1 MAEDTFA
8 FPMFQAYLRQ
18 LDPPDFGILVNWID
32 WPAGILVLTIC
43 SAIPF
48 KDWPEWLGL
57 ILGGGT
63 IYGLRKYRKDQVA
76 QLTPAQRLANE
87 RWTRVKRIRKLLK
100 DGLLRHAVPQP
111 VMESLERAARSWHDA
126 RESLQSMAVSDPEFV
141 EEAQSVLDTLMA
153 TATAIAEP
161 VVRRSDQTRK
171 DVRRMEG
178 DLDLMDRVCRKI
190 DAEEQQMKR
199 WIVSPLSTDTMTP
212 EALRTR
218 LSQAQKE
225 RADALAELD
234 ALI

>member
-8 FPMFQAYLRQ
+8 FPMLQAYLRQ

-43 SAIPF
+43 SAMPF

-63 IYGLRKYRKDQVA
+63 IYGLRKFRKGQVA
-76 QLTPAQRLANE
+76 QLTAAQRLENE
-87 RWTRVKRIRKLLK
+87 RWTRVNRIRKLLK

-111 VMESLERAARSWHDA
+111 VMESLERAARTWHDA
-126 RESLQSMAVSDPEFV
+126 RESLQSLAVSDPDFV
-141 EEAQSVLDTLMA
+141 DEAQTVLDTMMA

-190 DAEEQQMKR
+190 DAEEKQMQR
-199 WIVSPLSTDTMTP
+199 WLMSPLATDSMTP

-218 LSQAQKE
+218 LSIARKE

-234 ALI
+234 SLI